1 MNFKRRS
8 SKKELMDDPDLDTL
22 LLQKVYADINRV
34 NTVLQGFSLSLRAI
48 EKIIQENPQNS
59 YTIMDMGCG
68 DGAMLGKVAAF
79 YKNKPLKLD
88 LIGIDLN
95 AKSIAMAKEKFKEH
109 SNIRFLEQD
118 ILVPEAMELQCDIL
132 LCTLT
137 MHHFD
142 SYDIPIFLDRFVKL
156 SRLGIVINDLHRSI
170 VSYYLFQLFS
180 LIFIKT
186 KIAKHDGLVSI
197 KSAFTKLDLVAL
209 SINLPHVEH
218 DICWRWAFRYLWII
232 RIKGKQLPYGRN

>member
-8 SKKELMDDPDLDTL
+8 SNRELMDDPYLDTL

-34 NTVLQGFSLSLRAI
+34 NTVLQGFSLSLQAI
-48 EKIIQENPQNS
+48 DKIIEENPQNS
-59 YTIMDMGCG
+59 YTIVDMGCG
-68 DGAMLGKVAAF
+68 DGAMLGKVAEF
-79 YKNKPLKLD
+79 YKNKPVNLN
-88 LIGIDLN
+88 LIGVDLN
-95 AKSIAMAKEKFKEH
+95 SKSIALAKENYKEY
-109 SNIRFLEQD
+109 SNIIFLELD
-118 ILVPEAMELQCDIL
+118 ILAPEAKELQCDIL

-142 SYDIPIFLDRFVKL
+142 SKEIPIFLEQFVKL
-156 SRLGIVINDLHRSI
+156 SRLGIVINDLQRSK

-197 KSAFTKLDLVAL
+197 KSAFTKLDLVAF
-209 SINLPHVEH
+209 SINLPNVEH

-232 RIKGKQLPYGRN
+232 RIKGKQ

>member
-8 SKKELMDDPDLDTL
+8 CSRELMDDPLLDTI
-22 LLQKVYADINRV
+22 LLQKVYTDINRV
-34 NTVLQGFSLSLRAI
+34 NTVLQGFSLTLRAI
-48 EKIIQENPQNS
+48 EKIIEENPRNS

-68 DGAMLGKVAAF
+68 DGAMLTKVAAY
-79 YKNKPLKLD
+79 YKNKPVSLD
-88 LIGIDLN
+88 LIGVDLN
-95 AKSIAMAKEKFKEH
+95 SKSIALAKENAKEF
-109 SNIRFLEQD
+109 SNISFLELD
-118 ILVPEAMELQCDIL
+118 ILGPEAKNLQCDIL

-142 SYDIPIFLDRFVKL
+142 SKDIPLFLDQFVKL
-156 SRLGIVINDLHRSI
+156 SRLGIVINDLQRSK

-197 KSAFTKLDLVAL
+197 KSAFTKLDLEAF

-218 DICWRWAFRYLWII
+218 DICWRWAFRYLWIM
-232 RIKGKQLPYGRN
+232 RIKGKQLPYGRD

>member
-1 MNFKRRS
+1 
-8 SKKELMDDPDLDTL
+8 MDDPHLDTL
-22 LLQKVYADINRV
+22 LLKEVYADINRV
-34 NTVLQGFSLSLRAI
+34 NTFLRGFSLSLQAI
-48 EKIIQENPQNS
+48 EKIIEENPKNS
-59 YTIMDMGCG
+59 YTILDMGCG

-79 YKNKPLKLD
+79 FKNKPVALN

-95 AKSIAMAKEKFKEH
+95 SKSIALAKENLKGY

-118 ILVPEAMELQCDIL
+118 ILAPETTDLQCDIL

-142 SYDIPIFLDRFVKL
+142 SDKIPIFLNQFIKL
-156 SRLGIVINDLHRSI
+156 SRLGIVINDLQRSKL
-170 VSYYLFQLFS
+170 SFRLFQLFS

-197 KSAFTKLDLVAL
+197 KSAFTKLDLVTF
-209 SINLPHVEH
+209 SFSLPNVEH
-218 DICWRWAFRYLWII
+218 DIRWKWAFRYLWII
-232 RIKGKQLPYGRN
+232 RTNGKQLAYERD